1 MVICFFISDGNE
13 ANRGTQTDG
22 WKWQASAGLFRLALC
37 LVGGGSRQ
45 QTMPLGWFGRLQGG
59 RSIHNYNRIYVIYIY
74 ICIYICIYT
83 YTYHISPQQKQD
95 GLSCQSLGKL
105 MQPTSSVLFL
115 ALSPVT
121 SARSSIRLGDLVCAH
136 DDLGCSNWLKDVGK
150 TWIKSSPPQTP
161 VLDSTSPQLFT
172 ADESES
178 DWEEE
183 PERPQGALT
192 GETVT
197 RMSI

>member
-1 MVICFFISDGNE
+1 
-13 ANRGTQTDG
+13 
-22 WKWQASAGLFRLALC
+22 
-37 LVGGGSRQ
+37 
-45 QTMPLGWFGRLQGG
+45 
-59 RSIHNYNRIYVIYIY
+59 
-74 ICIYICIYT
+74 
-83 YTYHISPQQKQD
+83 
-95 GLSCQSLGKL
+95 